1 MSHPM
6 WLCSAQPQMIAR
18 VLDGFS
24 AFRFHQISVSKARFF
39 EMAEDGADAAEEVK
53 LPRVSSVEA
62 PEPPDVT

>member
-6 WLCSAQPQMIAR
+6 WLCSAQPQMISR